1 VIDDA
6 TSVIEGLVL
15 VAVFLPGFLLGLGAG
30 LLLRRWRW
38 GLVAGAAV
46 VFIVSILSYFVLP
59 PPEPCETC
67 AGEEGIYGP
76 YDAIWIVFTA
86 NAAAFLVASA
96 FALIARGPQTLEDR
110 ASQHPG

>member
-1 VIDDA
+1 MIDDA

-15 VAVFLPGFLLGLGAG
+15 VVVFLPGFLLGLGAG

-38 GLVAGAAV
+38 RLIAGAAA

-76 YDAIWIVFTA
+76 YDAIWVLLTSERGCVSCCLRVCPDRAPTA
-86 NAAAFLVASA
+86 NPGGSSEPAS
-96 FALIARGPQTLEDR
+96 R
-110 ASQHPG
+110 